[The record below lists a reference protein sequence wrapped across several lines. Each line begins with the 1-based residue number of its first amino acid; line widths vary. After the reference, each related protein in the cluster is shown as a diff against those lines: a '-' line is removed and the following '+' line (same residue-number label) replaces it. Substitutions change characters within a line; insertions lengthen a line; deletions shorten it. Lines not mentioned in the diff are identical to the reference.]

1 MRLLI
6 PGGRSPVDPPAPRA
20 DDAEL
25 DDAALARLYAYP
37 QSPGAWVR
45 ANMVG
50 SLDGA
55 AEVDGRSGG
64 LSSPGDRRVFWA
76 LRALA
81 DVIVVGAGTA
91 RAEGYRPTRMKEP
104 WASLGLRPGRAGAPP
119 LALVSQSLDLD
130 PAAPL
135 IAGAPADARTII
147 ITSHASPAGRRAA
160 LAEAADVIVAGE
172 DSVDLAA
179 AFAAL
184 ASRGLP
190 RVLCEGGPRLLS
202 GIAAGG
208 LLDELCLTLSPV
220 LAGPGPGRIL
230 AGPRFPA
237 QLLRLAHLLEEDGVL
252 FARYESTP
260 GPRPLVPLA
269 AWPARPGIRFPRC
282 TQYYSCQAY
291 QVRLNL

>member
-1 MRLLI
+1 MRPLYI
-6 PGGRSPVDPPAPRA
+6 PGGANGVSPLSTPHAAAPRG

-45 ANMVG
+45 ANMVA

-55 AEVDGRSGG
+55 AVVDGLSAG

-104 WASLGLRPGRAGAPP
+104 WASLALRAGRPAAPP
-119 LALVSQSLDLD
+119 LALVSRALDLD

-135 IAGAPADARTII
+135 IAGAPDDARTIV
-147 ITSHASPAGRRAA
+147 ITCESSPAAARAA
-160 LAEAADVIVAGE
+160 LAKAADVIVAGE
-172 DSVDLAA
+172 GSVDLAA
-179 AFAAL
+179 ALAAL

-202 GIAAGG
+202 DIAARG

-220 LAGPGPGRIL
+220 LAGPGPVRIL
-230 AGPRFPA
+230 AGPPLPA
-237 QLLRLAHLLEEDGVL
+237 QRLRLAHLLEEDGVL
-252 FARYESTP
+252 FARYESA
-260 GPRPLVPLA
+260 GA
-269 AWPARPGIRFPRC
+269 
-282 TQYYSCQAY
+282 
-291 QVRLNL
+291 